1 MCQVYGF
8 LGTGQVGKWLCD
20 TYLISFLHNIYIVFT
35 IYIQQN
41 VYVYL
46 CIYIHAV
53 CLGLKQHLYKVSVR
67 QDMKILVCT
76 PFV

>member
-20 TYLISFLHNIYIVFT
+20 RYLISFYIIYIYIVFT

-41 VYVYL
+41 MYAYFL
-46 CIYIHAV
+46 YIHAV
-53 CLGLKQHLYKVSVR
+53 CLGLKQPLYKVSVR